1 MPGSRSKSAATA
13 ILATVVALA
22 TGSVA
27 AVDFSHE
34 VVPILRAKCGKC
46 HTGSQRQGGFSLND
60 REAIL
65 AGGDSGTP
73 GLVAG
78 DAARSELIR
87 RIRSVINTWKS
98 EVLLVGL
105 FGSAARR
112 DGNSSSDIDILI
124 VSDSRNL
131 KELADQLASQ
141 VTAWTG
147 NPAQIV
153 AINRK
158 ELKRLRQAREPI
170 VGHWQSELVVISGDV
185 RILQSSSK

>member
-1 MPGSRSKSAATA
+1 VLLRLKDNGIVSEIPGGFVLNRLHITA
-13 ILATVVALA
+13 QAVEILADLH
-22 TGSVA
+22 G
-27 AVDFSHE
+27 
-34 VVPILRAKCGKC
+34 
-46 HTGSQRQGGFSLND
+46 
-60 REAIL
+60 
-65 AGGDSGTP
+65 
-73 GLVAG
+73 
-78 DAARSELIR
+78 ELIR
-87 RIRSVINTWKS
+87 RIRSAVNTWKS

-124 VSDSRNL
+124 VSEAQDL

-141 VTAWTG
+141 VTTWTG

-158 ELKRLRQAREPI
+158 ELKRLRQAKEPI
-170 VGHWQSELVVISGDV
+170 VGHWQSELVIISGDV